1 MRGWLRPLWVLL
13 ALLFLVEAWVWDHV
27 KPLVN
32 AVLGLVAWDK
42 LTQRVRDAT
51 SALRP
56 YPALIVF
63 AIPLLLILVPL
74 KFLEL
79 YVIATGQW
87 LLAILVLVAA
97 KFIGLGVTAF
107 MFAALQD
114 RLMQIGWFQRLY
126 DWVIWLR
133 DWAHAQVEPFKARLR
148 RFIRLIRPERA
159 GRFMRLF
166 LRIRRRMRRAA

>member
-1 MRGWLRPLWVLL
+1 MRRALRPLWVLL
-13 ALLFLVEAWVWDHV
+13 ALLFLVEARVWDHV

-42 LTQRVRDAT
+42 LRQKVRA
-51 SALRP
+51 AAAPLRP

-63 AIPLLLILVPL
+63 AIPLLFILVPL

-87 LLAILVLVAA
+87 LLAIFVLVAA
-97 KFIGLGVTAF
+97 KFLGLGVTAF
-107 MFAALQD
+107 MFDALQD
-114 RLMQIGWFQRLY
+114 KLLQIGWFRRLY
-126 DWVIWLR
+126 DWFIWLR
-133 DWAHAQVEPFKARLR
+133 DWAHAQVEPLKARLKR
-148 RFIRLIRPERA
+148 YLRWFKPGRA

-166 LRIRRRMRRAA
+166 LRLRRRMQSAN